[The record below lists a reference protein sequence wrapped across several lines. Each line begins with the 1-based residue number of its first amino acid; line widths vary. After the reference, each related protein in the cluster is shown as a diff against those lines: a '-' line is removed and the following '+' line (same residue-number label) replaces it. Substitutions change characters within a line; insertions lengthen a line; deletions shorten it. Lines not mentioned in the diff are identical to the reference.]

1 VSPGVGVER
10 LPFDDELGVESDAED
25 KDELLLPDNSGL
37 EYGLIAFSGGPDD
50 RSPSAFRFVPMLVLM
65 ELLMAPLM
73 AGLLTRFVASATGFV
88 GFAGV
93 GLGTGLGGAG
103 DLPVP
108 MEPSTSLKKLIL
120 MWRTKGRAEHLW
132 GCLFTVD
139 GL

>member
-1 VSPGVGVER
+1 MSPGVGVER
-10 LPFDDELGVESDAED
+10 LPFDDELGVESDAEG
-25 KDELLLPDNSGL
+25 KDELLPDNSGL
-37 EYGLIAFSGGPDD
+37 EYGLIAFSGGLDD
-50 RSPSAFRFVPMLVLM
+50 RSPSAFRFVPLLVLM
-65 ELLMAPLM
+65 ELLMALLM
-73 AGLLTRFVASATGFV
+73 AGLLTRFVASAAGFV

>member
-10 LPFDDELGVESDAED
+10 LPFDDELGVESDAEG
-25 KDELLLPDNSGL
+25 KDELLPDNSGL
-37 EYGLIAFSGGPDD
+37 EYGLIAFSGGLDD
-50 RSPSAFRFVPMLVLM
+50 RSPSAFRFVPLLVLM
-65 ELLMAPLM
+65 ELLMALLM
-73 AGLLTRFVASATGFV
+73 AGLLTRFVASAAGFV
-88 GFAGV
+88 AFAGV

-108 MEPSTSLKKLIL
+108 MEPSTSLKKLIV
-120 MWRTKGRAEHLW
+120 MWRKNGRAEHLW